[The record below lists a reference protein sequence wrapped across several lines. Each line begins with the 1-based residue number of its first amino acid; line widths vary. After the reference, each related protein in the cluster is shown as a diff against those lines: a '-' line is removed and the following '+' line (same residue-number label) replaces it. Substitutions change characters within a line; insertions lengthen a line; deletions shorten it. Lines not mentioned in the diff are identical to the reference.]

1 MPDQIIKFEDGAVYE
16 QLMGIWS
23 QSVGLEF
30 LEWLAPTDDQHWIDI
45 GCGNGAFTEQIIR
58 NCSPSKIQG
67 IDPSDAQINFAK
79 NRLEGQLASFQT
91 GDAMELP
98 FDSNQF
104 DVATMAL
111 ALFFV
116 PEPMR
121 GVQDMSRVVR
131 TGGLV
136 TAYVWDIF
144 GGGFPLEPIH
154 AEMRAMDIKHIL
166 PISAEVSRLENL
178 ENLWVDLGL
187 KSVETCVITVERT
200 FTSFSS
206 FWDVALHSGTLK
218 TVFEKLEKATKED
231 IKNATMA
238 SLKVGDEEQF
248 TLKAHANAIKGIV

>member
-1 MPDQIIKFEDGAVYE
+1 
-16 QLMGIWS
+16 
-23 QSVGLEF
+23 
-30 LEWLAPTDDQHWIDI
+30 
-45 GCGNGAFTEQIIR
+45 
-58 NCSPSKIQG
+58 
-67 IDPSDAQINFAK
+67 
-79 NRLEGQLASFQT
+79 
-91 GDAMELP
+91 MELP

-121 GVQDMSRVVR
+121 GVQEMSRVVR

-187 KSVETCVITVERT
+187 KSVETCVITVERI

-218 TVFEKLEKATKED
+218 TVFEKLETATKED
-231 IKNATMA
+231 IKNATME
-238 SLKVGDEEQF
+238 SIKVGDGEQF
-248 TLKAHANAIKGIV
+248 TLTAHANAIKGIV

>member
-1 MPDQIIKFEDGAVYE
+1 MRDQIIKFEDGEVYE
-16 QLMGIWS
+16 KLMGVWS

-30 LEWLAPTDDQHWIDI
+30 LEWLTPAENQRWIDI

-58 NCSPSKIQG
+58 NCSPAKVQG
-67 IDPSDAQINFAK
+67 VDPSEAQIDFARK
-79 NRLEGQLASFQT
+79 RMEGELAIFQI
-91 GDAMELP
+91 GDAMQLP
-98 FDSNQF
+98 FGSNQF
-104 DVATMAL
+104 DIATMAL

-121 GVQDMSRVVR
+121 GVQEMSRVVR

-136 TAYVWDIF
+136 TAYVWDMF

-166 PISAEVSRLENL
+166 PISADVSRLENL
-178 ENLWVDLGL
+178 HDLWVDFGL
-187 KSVETCVITVERT
+187 KSVETSVITVERT

-206 FWDVALHSGTLK
+206 FWTVALNSGTLK
-218 TVFEKLEKATKED
+218 PVFEKLAKTTKEN
-231 IKNATMA
+231 IRNATMA
-238 SLKVGDEEQF
+238 SLKLKDDDPF